1 MAFTEIQV
9 LMKRV
14 LVLEDNLLIAMEAE
28 DILKSLGVEHVE
40 IATDLTQAAALIQ
53 EQTFDFAF
61 LDVNLGPDTSFDF
74 AGVLIARGVAFGF
87 VSGYGEDASFPAALR
102 DIPRISKPF
111 NELSLGS
118 LLGVV
123 VTGRS

>member
-1 MAFTEIQV
+1 VAFTEVEV
-9 LMKRV
+9 LTKRV

-40 IATDLTQAAALIQ
+40 IATDLTQAAALIEQ
-53 EQTFDFAF
+53 QTFDFVF
-61 LDVNLGPDTSFDF
+61 LDVKLGPHTSFDF
-74 AGVLIARGVAFGF
+74 AGVLIARGIAFGF

-102 DIPRISKPF
+102 DVPRIGKPF
-111 NELSLGS
+111 NERSLGS